1 MAVKAP
7 PRRIFLKQIAA
18 SSGALA
24 VAAPAAALAAD
35 AAPAAGAEGSL
46 AGYQSFSPDEGE
58 FVETLVNIMCPADKL
73 TPNGVDCGLATYM
86 DRQLAGD
93 FGRGDR
99 LYRIGPWHRGKPQ
112 LGYQLPLT
120 PEQFF
125 KAGVAATSAA
135 CKQKFGKG
143 FDELDEAEAD
153 GFLNDVAAGK
163 FDDPRMPLGLWF
175 NELVYPLF
183 TQACFADPLYGGN
196 RGKVFWKMVGYPGLP
211 ATNSQNMVTFRG
223 KPVPAAANPKSIQ
236 DFS

>member
-1 MAVKAP
+1 MTTKQL

-24 VAAPAAALAAD
+24 VAAPGIATAAD
-35 AAPAAGAEGSL
+35 PAPAAPAAPAL
-46 AGYQSFSPDEGE
+46 VGYQSFSPDEAE
-58 FVETLVNIMCPADKL
+58 FVETLVNIMCPADNL
-73 TPNGVDCGLATYM
+73 TPNGVDCGLATFI

-99 LYRIGPWHRGKPQ
+99 LYRSGPWHRGKPQ

-125 KAGVAATSAA
+125 KTGVAAAKAA
-135 CKQKFGKG
+135 CTTKLGKG
-143 FDELDEAEAD
+143 FDELSEAEANA
-153 GFLNDVAAGK
+153 FLTDLAGGK
-163 FDDPRMPLGLWF
+163 YDDPRAPLAEWF

-183 TQACFADPLYGGN
+183 TQACYADPLYGGN
-196 RGKVFWKMVGYPGLP
+196 RGKVFWKLIGYPGLP
-211 ATNSQNMVTFRG
+211 AFHTKDMVEFRG
-223 KPVPAAANPKSIQ
+223 KPHPGALDPKSIQ